1 MCFFFTYLFL
11 FFCKDP
17 TSDWLHWTEL
27 CLSIKQTHGY
37 WSRFCAE
44 ILTTHT
50 HAKTNLKFKR
60 GRNFPVKHTNMS
72 ILRACQCSPRV
83 GMKLF
88 TSLSVCA
95 RLIDKQFPSFLENP
109 HKGFPYQY
117 PDYLCFVGNQSR
129 YDLNA
134 KMHWGKA
141 GHTQWHTVRRQP
153 SEPPGSLISAASSV
167 QM

>member
-1 MCFFFTYLFL
+1 
-11 FFCKDP
+11 
-17 TSDWLHWTEL
+17 
-27 CLSIKQTHGY
+27 
-37 WSRFCAE
+37 
-44 ILTTHT
+44 
-50 HAKTNLKFKR
+50 
-60 GRNFPVKHTNMS
+60 MS

-134 KMHWGKA
+134 KMHWGKSRPY
-141 GHTQWHTVRRQP
+141 TVAHSDTTILRASRLTNQCSVFRANVTLYP
-153 SEPPGSLISAASSV
+153 SREDRGATSMASPASLS
-167 QM
+167 